1 MPDEPPSTS
10 HRVHELNKIKLCGLT
25 PFSTH
30 NYVKPVGEMI
40 LGYILI

>member
-1 MPDEPPSTS
+1 MASKALEKLWSTCKICKG
-10 HRVHELNKIKLCGLT
+10 ELYGLT